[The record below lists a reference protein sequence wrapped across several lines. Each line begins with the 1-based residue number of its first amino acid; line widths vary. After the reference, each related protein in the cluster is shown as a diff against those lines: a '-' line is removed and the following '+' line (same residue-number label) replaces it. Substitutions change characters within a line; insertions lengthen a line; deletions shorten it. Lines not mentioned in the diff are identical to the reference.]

1 MQTNKQKITYCLMAL
16 NNLHEVIRCIER
28 VKPYV
33 DRVIVVDGGSID
45 DTIVTLRNWK
55 SIELYIHPWE
65 DSFSKQRNNY
75 VKHALEDPRSDW
87 MIVSDPD
94 ELFSEDACKN
104 FRILAETAGAY
115 NAIAFRA
122 ESVYINGP
130 IINRS
135 QVKNY
140 WKALMFR
147 LVDGS
152 HYTGNPHE
160 TYNMPGGVSEKRVE
174 HKYYHIKQ
182 EGVVWIRATRNV
194 FIGGGGKNLGKD
206 HPLWIDFRRLV
217 KEKTGIDTWR
227 DFNKYL
233 VDGNIDSEIKDQLCK
248 FKEEDG
254 YDGAE
259 EWRQMYKTYFEL
271 YHPEERK

>member
-1 MQTNKQKITYCLMAL
+1 MSNSIVYCIMTL
-16 NNLHEVIRCIER
+16 NRLHEVIRCIER

-33 DRVIVVDGGSID
+33 DRIIVVDGGSID
-45 DTIVTLRNWK
+45 DTIVTLRNWDG
-55 SIELYIHPWE
+55 IELYIHPWE
-65 DSFSKQRNNY
+65 DNFSQQRNNY
-75 VKHALEDPRSDW
+75 VKHALEGPRSDW

-104 FRILAETAGAY
+104 LKYLAETAGIH

-122 ESVYINGP
+122 ESVYVNGP
-130 IINRS
+130 TINRS
-135 QVKNY
+135 QLKNY

-147 LVDGS
+147 LIDGS
-152 HYTGNPHE
+152 YYTGNPHE
-160 TYNMPGGVSEKRVE
+160 TYIVPGGVNEKRVE
-174 HKYYHIKQ
+174 YKYYHIKQ

-206 HPLWIDFRRLV
+206 HPLWSNFRHLI

-259 EWRQMYKTYFEL
+259 EWKQMYKTYFEL